1 VTHGAHLQEW
11 RGPVPAW
18 HAVEPLHE
26 GGVQRVLRLTYLH
39 GRYPVLTETFIDREI
54 QRLLGRGVDLR
65 IVSIRRPSDDLS
77 AAQREISQRV
87 EYLLPASP
95 TRVALAL
102 GWGLLLHPRTFLW
115 TLAWLLSR
123 SHPPGTRRR
132 TALHFVTGVYAAWR
146 LRDRRGIHIHA
157 HFVDRAAT
165 VALVASRLLGTTY
178 SVTAHAQEIYVNPV
192 LLRERIGEAAFAVTC
207 TEYNLRHLRGELGAR
222 ATARLHRL
230 YHGMDLAVD
239 RQPAGAGAERDP
251 RFIISVAQ
259 LWERKGLR
267 YLVEACGILR
277 DRGTDFRCEIVG
289 EGPLR
294 GELESLI
301 ARLDLGERVTLTGP
315 QPFPEV
321 ARRYRQASAFV
332 LPCIVTEEGDRDGI
346 PNVILEAMASRLP
359 VVSTPVSG
367 IPEVIH
373 DGETGLVVPE
383 RDPAAIADAIQRLAS
398 DPSLAAAI
406 AERANTL
413 VRAEFDPD
421 RNVGRL
427 LEQFEAVAAAP

>member
-1 VTHGAHLQEW
+1 M
-11 RGPVPAW
+11 
-18 HAVEPLHE
+18 
-26 GGVQRVLRLTYLH
+26 LRLTYLH

-54 QRLLGRGVDLR
+54 QRLLDRGVDLR

-77 AAQREISQRV
+77 ETQRELSRRV
-87 EYLLPASP
+87 TYLLPALP
-95 TRVALAL
+95 LRVAVAML
-102 GWGLLLHPRTFLW
+102 WGLALHPRTFLW

-123 SHPPGTRRR
+123 KHPAGTRSR

-207 TEYNLRHLRGELGAR
+207 TEYNRRHLVAELGSR

-230 YHGMDLAVD
+230 YHGMDLAVA
-239 RQPAGAGAERDP
+239 RGADADGGAERDP
-251 RFIISVAQ
+251 RLIISVAQ

-267 YLVEACGILR
+267 YLVEACGVLR

-289 EGPLR
+289 DGPQRDELR
-294 GELESLI
+294 SLI
-301 ARLDLGERVTLTGP
+301 ERLKLADRVVLTGP

-321 ARRYRQASAFV
+321 VRRYRQASVFV
-332 LPCIVTEEGDRDGI
+332 LPCIVTDEGDRDGI

-367 IPEVIH
+367 IPEVIR
-373 DGETGLVVPE
+373 DGETGLTVPE
-383 RDPAAIADAIQRLAS
+383 RDPAAIADAVQRLAA
-398 DPSLAAAI
+398 DPALASQLG
-406 AERANTL
+406 ERANEL
-413 VRAEFDPD
+413 VRAEFDME

-427 LEQFEAVAAAP
+427 LDQFQAVAAATSP

>member
-1 VTHGAHLQEW
+1 M
-11 RGPVPAW
+11 
-18 HAVEPLHE
+18 
-26 GGVQRVLRLTYLH
+26 LRLTYLH

-54 QRLLGRGVDLR
+54 QRLLERGVDLK

-77 AAQREISQRV
+77 APQRELSRRV

-95 TRVALAL
+95 LRVAVAL
-102 GWGLLLHPRTFLW
+102 GWGLLVHPPTFLW

-123 SHPPGTRRR
+123 PHPAGTRAR
-132 TALHFVTGVYAAWR
+132 TALHFVTGVYAAYR
-146 LRDRRGIHIHA
+146 LRNRRGVHIHA

-192 LLRERIGEAAFAVTC
+192 ILRERIGEAAFAVTC
-207 TEYNLRHLRGELGAR
+207 TEYNLRHLRAELGAR
-222 ATARLHRL
+222 ATQRLHRL

-239 RQPAGAGAERDP
+239 READGDGAERDP
-251 RFIISVAQ
+251 RLIISIGQ

-267 YLVEACGILR
+267 YLVEACGVLR
-277 DRGTDFRCEIVG
+277 DRGADFRCEIVG
-289 EGPLR
+289 DGPLR
-294 GELESLI
+294 AELEALI
-301 ARLDLGERVTLTGP
+301 QELDLADRVLLTGP

-321 ARRYRQASAFV
+321 VRRYRRASVFV
-332 LPCIVTEEGDRDGI
+332 LPCIVTDEGDRDGI

-359 VVSTPVSG
+359 VVSTAVSG

-373 DGETGLVVPE
+373 DGETGLVVPQ
-383 RDPAAIADAIQRLAS
+383 RDPAAIADAVQRLAA
-398 DPSLAAAI
+398 DPGLAAAI
-406 AERANTL
+406 GERANAL

-427 LEQFEAVAAAP
+427 LELFEAVGSAAES